1 MQAPDGDTNPGSPS
15 FHQHAIRLSDI
26 EPTEVHRFKTGTG
39 ELDRVLGGGLV
50 AGSVVLVGGEPG
62 IGKST
67 LLMQV
72 AMHAA
77 EERRVLYATSEE
89 SAYQCRLR
97 AERLLGGNV
106 LPSDLFVVAESD
118 IASISEQ
125 VQQVR
130 PGILILDSIQMV
142 HPSDGGSSPGG
153 VSNVRRCCRALVHL
167 ARELTV
173 AVFIVGHVT
182 KDGQLAGPR
191 TLEHMVDVVLQFEG
205 DRHHAVRALRGAKN
219 RFGTTMEV
227 GLFEMSETGL
237 REVVDAGSLLDPDA
251 PPRSGAVTCAAM
263 HGSRCL
269 LTEVQALVAVGNLG
283 QAGRRATGVDGK
295 RLSMLVAVI
304 ERHAGI
310 PLGERD
316 IYASVVGGLR
326 LVEPAADLALCLAII
341 GTARDLALPS
351 KTCVMGEIGLGGEVL
366 PVPHLEQRLH
376 AAARRGYE
384 RVLVP
389 AVQADCGGDAVA
401 DVAHGGRFFAQSR
414 PQEGVHGPVIGPEC
428 LDRARSHI
436 NPLKA

>member
-1 MQAPDGDTNPGSPS
+1 M
-15 FHQHAIRLSDI
+15 
-26 EPTEVHRFKTGTG
+26 
-39 ELDRVLGGGLV
+39 
-50 AGSVVLVGGEPG
+50 LVGGEPG

-67 LLMQV
+67 LMMQV

-77 EERRVLYATSEE
+77 EDRPVLYATSEE

-97 AERLLGGNV
+97 AERLLGGSAP
-106 LPSDLFVVAESD
+106 PSDLFVVAESD
-118 IASISEQ
+118 MASIAEQ

-130 PGILILDSIQMV
+130 PAILIMDSIQMV

-167 ARELTV
+167 AREMTM

-227 GLFEMSETGL
+227 GLFEMSDTGL

-251 PPRSGAVTCAAM
+251 EPRSGAVTCAAM
-263 HGSRCL
+263 YGSRCL
-269 LTEVQALVAVGNLG
+269 LTEVQALVAGGNLG

-310 PLGERD
+310 PLGERE
-316 IYASVVGGLR
+316 IFASVVGGLR

-341 GTARDLALPS
+341 GTARGLVLPS
-351 KTCVMGEIGLGGEVL
+351 KTCVIGEIGLGGEVR

-376 AAARRGYE
+376 VAERRGYE

-389 AVQADCGGDAVA
+389 GVQADFGGDGVA
-401 DVAHGGRFFAQSR
+401 DVADGASFFAPNG
-414 PQEGVHGPVIGPEC
+414 PQEGLHGAVIGREY
-428 LDRARSHI
+428 LDPA
-436 NPLKA
+436 